1 MMSLVFNQ
9 HRRYSKRLYNGLKWI
24 TDENGVLLEKASQRS
39 SNDYVANSDGDNLEK
54 IVPLPSDMILR
65 KRMKLSL
72 DEKIGAGCKSH
83 DQGERYEDSPN
94 ADNSM
99 FSHINGIVNMP
110 EERASGTSKKSSE
123 EVAGGCGL
131 EVIDSE
137 DDTSIDD
144 IDDGEE
150 EQQEEG
156 GYSHCLMDTKSSDF
170 SPRPQ
175 VDEIDFTNEK
185 NGVMNKSHVSSR
197 IPTTGLKKYPQKRCV
212 VCWYTM

>member
-1 MMSLVFNQ
+1 MMSLVFNH
-9 HRRYSKRLYNGLKWI
+9 HRRFSKRLYNGLKRI
-24 TDENGVLLEKASQRS
+24 TDENGVLLEKSSQRS
-39 SNDYVANSDGDNLEK
+39 
-54 IVPLPSDMILR
+54 
-65 KRMKLSL
+65 
-72 DEKIGAGCKSH
+72 
-83 DQGERYEDSPN
+83 
-94 ADNSM
+94 
-99 FSHINGIVNMP
+99 
-110 EERASGTSKKSSE
+110 EERTSGTPKKSLE

-150 EQQEEG
+150 DHQEEG

-175 VDEIDFTNEK
+175 VDEVDFTNEK
-185 NGVMNKSHVSSR
+185 NSGMNKSHVSSR

-212 VCWYTM
+212 VCRKHGTPCDTRHYCPACNVALCKGPCFNEYHSS